1 MAENKQEQ
9 DMKAG
14 GKVVVTGTGLGDP
27 VKQQTTA
34 ELDALSTT
42 TPVIPGA
49 AKNGTY
55 KHAKTEEVHGVS
67 RSLWYYSWKR
77 LKRNKLAMGGLI
89 VTILLVIIALL
100 ADVLAPFD
108 PNAQI
113 LEYAT
118 KESGFTGNVLLKKS
132 DIPGAKPISIPIQD
146 YREEGDVVKYTSDEG
161 NELSIEKS
169 RLYGNSAAEW
179 HDEPTYLLGTDRYGR
194 DVLSR
199 LIYGARVSLKVAF
212 FAELLSIVIGVLLG
226 ALAGFYRGWVDDVIM
241 WFTNVVWSIPAL
253 LLIIAISIALGLGE
267 WQTIIA
273 IGVTGWVD
281 MTRIV
286 RGQFFSLRETEYVEA
301 TRALGL
307 RNMRTIFRHILP
319 NSLGPIIVIAT
330 AGFASAVIYEASLS
344 FLGLGVQ
351 PPTSTW
357 GQMILDGYGFIAS
370 GSNWGLTIYP
380 ALAIMIAVFAFNLFG
395 DGLRDAFDPKLKR

>member
-1 MAENKQEQ
+1 MVENKQEQ

-14 GKVVVTGTGLGDP
+14 GKVVAATTGLGDP
-27 VKQQTTA
+27 VKQQTSA
-34 ELDALSTT
+34 ELAAQGTT
-42 TPVIPGA
+42 TPVTPT
-49 AKNGTY
+49 NGKGGSY
-55 KHAKTEEVHGVS
+55 AHATTQETGGESH
-67 RSLWYYSWKR
+67 SLWYYSWKR
-77 LKRNKLAMGGLI
+77 LRRNKLAMAGLI
-89 VTILLVIIALL
+89 VTVLLVVIALL

-132 DIPGAKPISIPIQD
+132 DIPGAKPISIPIQE
-146 YREEGDVVKYTSDEG
+146 YREEGDVIRYTSDEG

-169 RLYGNSAAEW
+169 KLHGTSAADW

-226 ALAGFYRGWVDDVIM
+226 ALAGFYRGWVDDAIM

-286 RGQFFSLRETEYVEA
+286 RGQFFALRETEYVEA

>member
-1 MAENKQEQ
+1 MIENKQE
-9 DMKAG
+9 DIKST
-14 GKVVVTGTGLGDP
+14 GKVVVATTGADP
-27 VKQQTTA
+27 VEQQTTA

-42 TPVIPGA
+42 TPVTPSFG
-49 AKNGTY
+49 KGGTQV
-55 KHAKTEEVHGVS
+55 HATNQEQPQQGKS
-67 RSLWYYSWKR
+67 PWYYSWKR
-77 LKRNKLAMGGLI
+77 LRRNKLAMAGLI
-89 VTILLVIIALL
+89 VTCLLVVIALL
-100 ADVLAPFD
+100 ADFIAPHD

-118 KESGFTGNVLLKKS
+118 KESGFTGNVLLRKS
-132 DIPGAKPISIPIQD
+132 EIEGAAPIAIPIQE
-146 YREEGDVVKYTSDEG
+146 YTEEGDKVRYVSDEG

-169 RLYGNSAAEW
+169 RLAGNSAAEW
-179 HDEPTYLLGTDRYGR
+179 HAQPTYLLGTDRYGR

-212 FAELLSIVIGVLLG
+212 FAELLSILIGVVLG
-226 ALAGFYRGWVDDVIM
+226 AIAGFYRGWVDDAIM

-267 WQTIIA
+267 WQTIVA
-273 IGVTGWVD
+273 IGITGWVD

-286 RGQFFSLRETEYVEA
+286 RGQFFTLRETEYVEA

-307 RNMRTIFRHILP
+307 SNKRTIFRHILP